1 MSVCCLASRRLAN
14 DFCMNL
20 RYTFI
25 RCNYYLASDGLNF
38 VPSNFY
44 PGALTPCVS
53 VFGDG
58 IFEGVIKVK

>member
-1 MSVCCLASRRLAN
+1 MYCLASRSPAN

-25 RCNYYLASDGLNF
+25 LCNYYLVLHGLNF
-38 VPSNFY
+38 VPSNLY
-44 PGALTPCVS
+44 PGSLTPCVS